1 MNLPHSAACPDVP
14 PSAKRGEVSR
24 SDGGGLPALCAL
36 VVAAALL
43 VTAACS
49 DDQPP
54 TPPPSNAE
62 RQQTV
67 EQAQSE
73 QPVSESPAADAQ
85 ESQVDAAQSE
95 AQAQPQQGQGAST
108 QQPQEPAQE
117 DDGFPA
123 LATEPILGARQFEQP
138 IEMLTLPD
146 GSFLV
151 AEQRGSI
158 TRYVE
163 EGGEVQQFGALDLT
177 EAVVFAGERGLL
189 SMALDPRFPEAPYLY
204 AYYSPRE
211 SNVSRLSRFE
221 LRDGAALTGSEL
233 IVIEVEQ
240 PYANHNGG
248 AVRFGPDGMLYLGLG
263 DGGAANDPLGHGQNT
278 DTLLGSIIRIDVR
291 ESTAAR
297 PYRIPTDNPFL
308 GRAGFRPEIWAFGLR
323 NPWRMAF
330 DRETGDL
337 WVGDVGQDRFEE
349 IVLVR
354 AGENHGWNVF
364 EGDSC
369 FASQQACADLPGS
382 VPPVAVYSHPMGCSV
397 TGGIV
402 YRGSAI
408 PGLQGRYIFAD
419 YCAGAIWSID
429 DGEVIE
435 TGLDLGAPIA
445 SFAVDREGEIYV
457 LVFRG
462 PILKLVASGR

>member
-1 MNLPHSAACPDVP
+1 M
-14 PSAKRGEVSR
+14 
-24 SDGGGLPALCAL
+24 
-36 VVAAALL
+36 LL
-43 VTAACS
+43 VTACG
-49 DDQPP
+49 DDQP
-54 TPPPSNAE
+54 TAPPPSNAE
-62 RQQTV
+62 RQPTV
-67 EQAQSE
+67 EQAQPE
-73 QPVSESPAADAQ
+73 QPAPESPASDAQ
-85 ESQVDAAQSE
+85 ESQVDAAQSA
-95 AQAQPQQGQGAST
+95 AQAQPQEVQDAST
-108 QQPQEPAQE
+108 LQSQEPAQE
-117 DDGFPA
+117 DEGLPA
-123 LATEPILGARQFEQP
+123 LAAQPILGARQFEQP
-138 IEMLTLPD
+138 IEMLSLPD

-163 EGGEVQQFGALDLT
+163 ENGEVRQFGVLDLT
-177 EAVVFAGERGLL
+177 EEVVFAGERGLL
-189 SMALDPRFPEAPYLY
+189 SMTLDPRFSEAPYLY
-204 AYYSPRE
+204 VYYSPRGTD
-211 SNVSRLSRFE
+211 VSRLSRFE
-221 LRDGAALTGSEL
+221 MLDGAARPGSEL
-233 IVIEVEQ
+233 IVIEIDQ

-248 AVRFGPDGMLYLGLG
+248 AVRFGSDGMLYLGLG

-278 DTLLGSIIRIDVR
+278 ETLLGSIIRIDVR

-349 IVLVR
+349 IAVVR

-364 EGDSC
+364 EGDFC
-369 FASQQACADLPGS
+369 FTSEQACADLPEA
-382 VPPVAVYSHPMGCSV
+382 VPPVAVYPHPMGCSV

-408 PGLQGRYIFAD
+408 AGLQGRYIFGD

-435 TGLDLGAPIA
+435 TGLELNAPIA
-445 SFAVDREGEIYV
+445 SFAVDNDGEIYV

-462 PILKLVASGR
+462 PIHKLVASGR